1 VAGMGGL
8 AKGANDGLPPELVA
22 ISPTSPANLGAA
34 IRFDDGFWHD
44 NQAKL
49 GQRFDAWLAQH

>member
-1 VAGMGGL
+1 MRGQAARRRFSSKMP
-8 AKGANDGLPPELVA
+8 ADLVA

-34 IRFDDGFWHD
+34 IRFDDGFWRD
-44 NQAKL
+44 NLAKL